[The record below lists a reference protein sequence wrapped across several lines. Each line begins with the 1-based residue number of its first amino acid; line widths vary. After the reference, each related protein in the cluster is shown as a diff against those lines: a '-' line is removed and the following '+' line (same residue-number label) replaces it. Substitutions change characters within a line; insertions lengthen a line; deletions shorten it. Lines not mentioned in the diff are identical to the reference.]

1 MQIFVQSLLYS
12 GKTLTVEVEPTDS
25 VENLKTKLQDAE
37 DIDPILIELF
47 FNGTQLVDGNTLA
60 SYNITKEVSL
70 TTANNISQLATKQ
83 AKQLAKLDLAAAKRD
98 EAYDINKLPTKYNGN
113 TVVDNPNTGGLVAG
127 RPWAT

>member
-1 MQIFVQSLLYS
+1 MQLFVQSLLYS
-12 GKTLTVEVEPTDS
+12 GKTLTVEVETTDS

-37 DIDPILIELF
+37 DINPILIELF

-98 EAYDINKLPTKYNGN
+98 EAYDINKLPTKYTGN
-113 TVVDNPNTGGLVAG
+113 TVVDNPNTGGLVAK

>member
-37 DIDPILIELF
+37 DIDPVLIELF
-47 FNGTQLVDGNTLA
+47 FNGTQLVEGNTLA
-60 SYNITKEVSL
+60 SYNIIKEVSL

-83 AKQLAKLDLAAAKRD
+83 AKQLAKLNLAASKRD
-98 EAYDINKLPTKYNGN
+98 DTYDINKLPTKYNGN
-113 TVVDNPNTGGLVAG
+113 AVVDNPNTGGLVAG